1 MIEEKKFYTC
11 KYDKPFKEIMLNEK
25 NKDILKKLL
34 ETILKQ
40 EIKYINIKNVELSVK
55 GMDVKRKSVDVY
67 LESLNKKIEIE
78 VNTSLESY
86 IHPRNMSYI
95 SNIYSSHTLRNDSYD
110 EKTDIIQINLNYNQ
124 KNKRIYNE
132 YMMRDLYGD
141 VYVKNLKII
150 ELNMEKYK
158 EMWYHGSEKEKEE
171 NKFLIMLDLN
181 EEELKK
187 IKGDKVVSK
196 YMKEI
201 NKLNND
207 SEFVEYMSAEEDA
220 RKIYNSRMYDAR
232 EKGFKQGYDEGIEQ
246 GIEQGIE
253 KGIEQNKIEIAKNL
267 LNNNVDINIISL
279 STGLSQEEI
288 KNLSR

>member
-1 MIEEKKFYTC
+1 MKKFYTC
-11 KYDKPFKEIMLNEK
+11 KYDKAFKEIMLNEK

-246 GIEQGIE
+246 GIE

-267 LNNNVDINIISL
+267 LNNNVDINVISL

>member
-1 MIEEKKFYTC
+1 MKKFYTC

-246 GIEQGIE
+246 GIE
-253 KGIEQNKIEIAKNL
+253 KNKIEIAKNL
-267 LNNNVDINIISL
+267 LDNNVDINVISL

-288 KNLSR
+288 KKLSR

>member
-1 MIEEKKFYTC
+1 MKKFYTC

-246 GIEQGIE
+246 GIE
-253 KGIEQNKIEIAKNL
+253 KNKIEIAKNL
-267 LNNNVDINIISL
+267 LNNNVDINVISL

-288 KNLSR
+288 KKLSR

>member
-1 MIEEKKFYTC
+1 MKKFYTC

-246 GIEQGIE
+246 GIE
-253 KGIEQNKIEIAKNL
+253 KNKIEIAKNL
-267 LNNNVDINIISL
+267 LDNNVDINIISL

>member
-1 MIEEKKFYTC
+1 MKKFYTC

-55 GMDVKRKSVDVY
+55 EMDVKRKSVDVY

-246 GIEQGIE
+246 GIE

-267 LNNNVDINIISL
+267 LDNNVDINVISL

>member
-1 MIEEKKFYTC
+1 MKKFYTC

-246 GIEQGIE
+246 GIEKGIE
-253 KGIEQNKIEIAKNL
+253 KNKIEIAKNL
-267 LNNNVDINIISL
+267 LDNNVDINVISL

>member
-1 MIEEKKFYTC
+1 MKKFYTC

-150 ELNMEKYK
+150 EPWK
-158 EMWYHGSEKEKEE
+158 
-171 NKFLIMLDLN
+171 
-181 EEELKK
+181 
-187 IKGDKVVSK
+187 
-196 YMKEI
+196 
-201 NKLNND
+201 
-207 SEFVEYMSAEEDA
+207 
-220 RKIYNSRMYDAR
+220 
-232 EKGFKQGYDEGIEQ
+232 
-246 GIEQGIE
+246 
-253 KGIEQNKIEIAKNL
+253 
-267 LNNNVDINIISL
+267 
-279 STGLSQEEI
+279 
-288 KNLSR
+288 

>member
-1 MIEEKKFYTC
+1 MKKFYTC

-246 GIEQGIE
+246 GIEQ
-253 KGIEQNKIEIAKNL
+253 NKIEIAKNL
-267 LNNNVDINIISL
+267 LDNNVDINIISL

>member
-1 MIEEKKFYTC
+1 MKKFYTC

-55 GMDVKRKSVDVY
+55 GMDVKRKSVDAY

-95 SNIYSSHTLRNDSYD
+95 SNMYSSHTLRNDSYD

-232 EKGFKQGYDEGIEQ
+232 EKGFKQGIEQ
-246 GIEQGIE
+246 
-253 KGIEQNKIEIAKNL
+253 GIEQNKIEIAKNL
-267 LNNNVDINIISL
+267 LDNNVDINVISL

>member
-1 MIEEKKFYTC
+1 MKKFYTC

-132 YMMRDLYGD
+132 YMMRDL
-141 VYVKNLKII
+141 
-150 ELNMEKYK
+150 
-158 EMWYHGSEKEKEE
+158 
-171 NKFLIMLDLN
+171 N

-232 EKGFKQGYDEGIEQ
+232 EKGFKQEYDEGIEQ
-246 GIEQGIE
+246 
-253 KGIEQNKIEIAKNL
+253 GIEQNKIEIAKNL

>member
-1 MIEEKKFYTC
+1 MKKFYTC

-246 GIEQGIE
+246 GIER
-253 KGIEQNKIEIAKNL
+253 GIEQNKIEIAKNL

>member
-1 MIEEKKFYTC
+1 MKKFYTC

-67 LESLNKKIEIE
+67 LEGLNKKIEIE

-110 EKTDIIQINLNYNQ
+110 EKTDIIQTNLNYNQ

-246 GIEQGIE
+246 GIE

-267 LNNNVDINIISL
+267 LDNNVDINIISL

>member
-1 MIEEKKFYTC
+1 MKKFYTC

-246 GIEQGIE
+246 GIEKGIE
-253 KGIEQNKIEIAKNL
+253 KNKIEIAKNL
-267 LNNNVDINIISL
+267 LNNNVDINVISL

-288 KNLSR
+288 KKLSR

>member
-1 MIEEKKFYTC
+1 MKKFYTC

-246 GIEQGIE
+246 GIE

-267 LNNNVDINIISL
+267 LNNNVDINVISL

>member
-1 MIEEKKFYTC
+1 MKKFYTC

-67 LESLNKKIEIE
+67 LEGLNKKIEIE

-132 YMMRDLYGD
+132 YMMRNLYGD

-246 GIEQGIE
+246 GIEQ
-253 KGIEQNKIEIAKNL
+253 NKIEIAKNL

>member
-1 MIEEKKFYTC
+1 MKKFYTC

-40 EIKYINIKNVELSVK
+40 EIKYINIKNVKLSVK

-246 GIEQGIE
+246 GIE

-267 LNNNVDINIISL
+267 LNNNVDINVISL

>member
-1 MIEEKKFYTC
+1 MKKFYTC

-246 GIEQGIE
+246 GIE

>member
-1 MIEEKKFYTC
+1 MKKFYTC

>member
-1 MIEEKKFYTC
+1 MKKFYTC

-246 GIEQGIE
+246 GIEKGIE
-253 KGIEQNKIEIAKNL
+253 KNKIEIAKNL
-267 LNNNVDINIISL
+267 LNNNVDINVISL
-279 STGLSQEEI
+279 STGLSKEEI
-288 KNLSR
+288 KKLSR

>member
-1 MIEEKKFYTC
+1 MKKFYTC
-11 KYDKPFKEIMLNEK
+11 KYDKAFKEIMLNEK

-232 EKGFKQGYDEGIEQ
+232 EKGFKQGIEQ
-246 GIEQGIE
+246 
-253 KGIEQNKIEIAKNL
+253 GIEQNKIEIAKNL
-267 LNNNVDINIISL
+267 LDNNVDINVISL

>member
-1 MIEEKKFYTC
+1 MKKFYTC

-232 EKGFKQGYDEGIEQ
+232 EKGFKQGYDEGIE
-246 GIEQGIE
+246 

-267 LNNNVDINIISL
+267 LNNNVDINVISL

>member
-1 MIEEKKFYTC
+1 MKKFYTC

-246 GIEQGIE
+246 GIEQ
-253 KGIEQNKIEIAKNL
+253 NKIEIAKNL
-267 LNNNVDINIISL
+267 LDNNVDINVISL
-279 STGLSQEEI
+279 ATGLSQEEI

>member
-1 MIEEKKFYTC
+1 MKKFYTC

-246 GIEQGIE
+246 GIEQ
-253 KGIEQNKIEIAKNL
+253 NKIEIAKNL
-267 LNNNVDINIISL
+267 LDNNVDINVISL

>member
-1 MIEEKKFYTC
+1 MKKFYTC

-95 SNIYSSHTLRNDSYD
+95 SNIYSSHTLRNASYD

-253 KGIEQNKIEIAKNL
+253 KGIEKNKIEIAKNL
-267 LNNNVDINIISL
+267 LDNNVDINVISL

-288 KNLSR
+288 KKLSR

>member
-1 MIEEKKFYTC
+1 MKKFYTC

-55 GMDVKRKSVDVY
+55 EMDVKRKSVDVY

-246 GIEQGIE
+246 GIEQ
-253 KGIEQNKIEIAKNL
+253 NKIEIAKNL

-288 KNLSR
+288 KNLLR

>member
-1 MIEEKKFYTC
+1 MKKFYTC
-11 KYDKPFKEIMLNEK
+11 KYDKAFKEIMLNEK

-246 GIEQGIE
+246 GIE

>member
-1 MIEEKKFYTC
+1 MKKFYTC
-11 KYDKPFKEIMLNEK
+11 KYDKPFKKIMLNEK

-196 YMKEI
+196 YMREI

-246 GIEQGIE
+246 GIE
-253 KGIEQNKIEIAKNL
+253 KNKIEIAKNL
-267 LNNNVDINIISL
+267 LDNNVDINVISL

>member
-1 MIEEKKFYTC
+1 MKKFYTC

-246 GIEQGIE
+246 GIE

-267 LNNNVDINIISL
+267 LDNNVDINVISL

>member
-1 MIEEKKFYTC
+1 MKKFYTC

-246 GIEQGIE
+246 GIEQ
-253 KGIEQNKIEIAKNL
+253 NKIEIAKNL

-288 KNLSR
+288 KNLLR

>member
-1 MIEEKKFYTC
+1 MKKFYTC

-95 SNIYSSHTLRNDSYD
+95 SNIYSSHNLRNDSYD

-232 EKGFKQGYDEGIEQ
+232 EKGFKQGYDEGIE
-246 GIEQGIE
+246 

-267 LNNNVDINIISL
+267 LNNNVDINVISL

>member
-1 MIEEKKFYTC
+1 MKKFYTC

-246 GIEQGIE
+246 GIEQ
-253 KGIEQNKIEIAKNL
+253 NKIEIAKNL

-288 KNLSR
+288 KKLSR

>member
-1 MIEEKKFYTC
+1 MKKFYTC

-246 GIEQGIE
+246 GIEQ
-253 KGIEQNKIEIAKNL
+253 NKIEIAKNL

>member
-1 MIEEKKFYTC
+1 
-11 KYDKPFKEIMLNEK
+11 
-25 NKDILKKLL
+25 
-34 ETILKQ
+34 
-40 EIKYINIKNVELSVK
+40 
-55 GMDVKRKSVDVY
+55 MDVKRKSVDVY

-132 YMMRDLYGD
+132 YMMRDL
-141 VYVKNLKII
+141 
-150 ELNMEKYK
+150 
-158 EMWYHGSEKEKEE
+158 
-171 NKFLIMLDLN
+171 N

-232 EKGFKQGYDEGIEQ
+232 EKGFKQEYDEGIEQ
-246 GIEQGIE
+246 
-253 KGIEQNKIEIAKNL
+253 GIEQNKIEIAKNL

>member
-1 MIEEKKFYTC
+1 MKKFYTC

-40 EIKYINIKNVELSVK
+40 EIKYINIKNVELNVK
-55 GMDVKRKSVDVY
+55 GMDVKRKSADVY

-150 ELNMEKYK
+150 KLNMEKYK

-246 GIEQGIE
+246 GIEKGIE
-253 KGIEQNKIEIAKNL
+253 KNKIEIAKNL
-267 LNNNVDINIISL
+267 LDNNVDINVISL